1 MRTRLTALAAALL
14 IGTAALPAFASD
26 KCNVP
31 KGEWQAAQQL
41 QAKLEAQ
48 GWKIQRLKTDDG
60 CYEVRATDSTGKRI
74 EAYFSPKTLEM
85 IRFEQKD

>member
-1 MRTRLTALAAALL
+1 MRIRLIALAAALL
-14 IGTAALPAFASD
+14 IGTAAVPTLASD

-31 KGEWQAAQQL
+31 KGEWQAAQEL

-60 CYEVRATDSTGKRI
+60 CYEVYATDANGKKI
-74 EAYFSPKTLEM
+74 EAYFNPKTLEM
-85 IRFEQKD
+85 IQSKMKD

>member
-1 MRTRLTALAAALL
+1 MRIRMTALATALL

-31 KGEWQAAQQL
+31 KGEWQPAQEL

-60 CYEVRATDSTGKRI
+60 CYEVYATDANGKRI
-74 EAYFSPKTLEM
+74 EAYFNPKTLEM
-85 IRFEQKD
+85 IRSKMKD